1 MIVAQWK
8 ENIIAVGLAWLLAW
22 TLIFAVRNTPL
33 FQANI
38 VNGIQQEK
46 LQDAD
51 VVMDIAPAKVELAA
65 QRNFSNVASVS
76 MLVFVDQENLV
87 LGNEHITSVYPIQFA
102 KAQGGGSLLVISN
115 VWNISARDT
124 LVTFVGQWDVDAF
137 SLSDILVTYTD
148 GKTERL
154 ALGTRVKQ

>member
-1 MIVAQWK
+1 M
-8 ENIIAVGLAWLLAW
+8 AW

-115 VWNISARDT
+115 V
-124 LVTFVGQWDVDAF
+124 
-137 SLSDILVTYTD
+137 
-148 GKTERL
+148 
-154 ALGTRVKQ
+154 